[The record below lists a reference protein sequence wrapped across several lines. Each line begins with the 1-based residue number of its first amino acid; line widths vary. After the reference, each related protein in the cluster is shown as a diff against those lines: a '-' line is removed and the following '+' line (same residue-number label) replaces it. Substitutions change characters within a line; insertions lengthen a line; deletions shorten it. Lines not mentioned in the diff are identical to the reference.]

1 MNKRLVWFIELFL
14 WAALI
19 LALILGFTY
28 KFATADEKNHRY
40 YLFFKDV
47 DGLAQ
52 GSPVR
57 MMGFQIGYVRDVKV
71 FGDNIFVSFLV
82 TEKNVTIP
90 EGSSAQVEFYGLGGS
105 KSLEVVPPNESK
117 NGRIG
122 EVILTRNPYRVN
134 DYYTYGKEINVLLES
149 MMVNASKTLDAV
161 TRSGITTPFLVK
173 STQKIN
179 SVLQSFVENDD
190 TKSETIQEN
199 TSVEDDSVNQ
209 EEKILNNEETDN
221 DSNLCE

>member
-1 MNKRLVWFIELFL
+1 MNKRLVWFTELFI
-14 WAALI
+14 WAAVI

-28 KFATADEKNHRY
+28 AFATADEKNHSY

-82 TEKNVTIP
+82 TEKNVFIP

-105 KSLEVVPPNESK
+105 KSLEIVPTKKGQKPQF
-117 NGRIG
+117 G
-122 EVILTRNPYRVN
+122 EAIVTKNPYRVN
-134 DYYTYGKEINVLLES
+134 DYYTYGKEINVTLEA
-149 MMVNASKTLDAV
+149 MMVNASKSLDAF
-161 TRSGITTPFLVK
+161 TKGGISTPFLVK
-173 STQKIN
+173 TTQKFN
-179 SVLQSFVENDD
+179 NVLQSFVNGDD
-190 TKSETIQEN
+190 KKTLPSDEVVETSEE
-199 TSVEDDSVNQ
+199 TSVEQPESK
-209 EEKILNNEETDN
+209 ESEN